1 MELFEGVIDDER
13 GVVMGGDWPFFR
25 IGLIWS
31 SKRALLRIG
40 QINVPRV
47 CMKSGASFNT
57 RSLFSPHFHP

>member
-1 MELFEGVIDDER
+1 MMSEVGNGR
-13 GVVMGGDWPFFR
+13 GLAFFSL
-25 IGLIWS
+25 GLIWS

-57 RSLFSPHFHP
+57 RSLFSPYFHP

>member
-1 MELFEGVIDDER
+1 
-13 GVVMGGDWPFFR
+13 MGGDWPFFR

>member
-1 MELFEGVIDDER
+1 MMSEVRNGWGLA
-13 GVVMGGDWPFFR
+13 FFSL
-25 IGLIWS
+25 GLIWS